1 MNVTWTD
8 TDIAMLQR
16 LWKDGHSASE
26 IGKRMRRS
34 RNAVMCKIHRLAVQ
48 EAGGGKPVKPVRATQ
63 QRPPVPPRKPKVKL
77 VPPAPKVAPA
87 PLSVLVDDS
96 VIKPRPLLMKLFDLG
111 NNDCRWP
118 VEGEKA
124 DTLFCGHNT
133 HDGSPYCAYHF
144 RVAYRPRETSS
155 ERRAA

>member
-1 MNVTWTD
+1 MHATWTD

-34 RNAVMCKIHRLAVQ
+34 RNAVMGKIHRLAIQ
-48 EAGGGKPVKPVRATQ
+48 EAAGGKAVKPVRATQ

-77 VPPAPKVAPA
+77 APPAPEVAPRPVA
-87 PLSVLVDDS
+87 LVDDS
-96 VIKPRPLLMKLFDLG
+96 IIKPRPLLMKLFDLG

-124 DTLFCGHNT
+124 NTLFCGHNT
-133 HDGSPYCAYHF
+133 HEGKVYCAYHC
-144 RVAYRPRETSS
+144 RMAYAPREVKS